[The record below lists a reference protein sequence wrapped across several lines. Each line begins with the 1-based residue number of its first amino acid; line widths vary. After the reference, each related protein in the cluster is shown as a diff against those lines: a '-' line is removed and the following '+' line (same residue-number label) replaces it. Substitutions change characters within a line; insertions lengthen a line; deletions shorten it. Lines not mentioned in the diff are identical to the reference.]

1 MTHNK
6 FGIIQIDTVKMNQ
19 NKNSLQNN
27 VYRCEPMQNNIF
39 NIFENILFIWIKK
52 KQKKKKTKLK
62 TISITVHKE
71 VNKTNSFFHFN
82 ISTTKKTSLPPWGRI
97 LH

>member
-39 NIFENILFIWIKK
+39 NIFENILFIWIEKK
-52 KQKKKKTKLK
+52 
-62 TISITVHKE
+62 
-71 VNKTNSFFHFN
+71 NK
-82 ISTTKKTSLPPWGRI
+82 
-97 LH
+97 